1 MIDVEEQISV
11 ASASIISLSV
21 IAFTSLL
28 FGLIIGLGFAYTSA
42 MDTNDQQTK
51 GFVLLMVGFVGF
63 LITIGI
69 TIIKGERR
77 RSRIIASHQG
87 F

>member
-42 MDTNDQQTK
+42 MDTSDQQTK

>member
-1 MIDVEEQISV
+1 
-11 ASASIISLSV
+11 
-21 IAFTSLL
+21 
-28 FGLIIGLGFAYTSA
+28 
-42 MDTNDQQTK
+42 MDTSDQQTK

-63 LITIGI
+63 LVTIGI

-77 RSRIIASHQG
+77 RSRILASHQG